1 MNEKMTAQKIVPED
15 LVLGMTRT
23 HKALGMVCLVREN
36 PAPSL
41 SHVWL
46 LEEAL
51 RNGAVHITEMGSFGQ
66 VPFLQLVNDGDRP
79 VLILDGE
86 ELVGG
91 KQNRIVNTTVLV
103 PAAQKV
109 VIPVSC
115 MEAGRWH
122 ANRSDF
128 EAGQAV
134 FRARSRVSHKESVTQ
149 NLRLQ
154 MQFLSD
160 QHAVWREVDRSL
172 DELGAASATRD
183 FRSARQCLDD
193 RMASYL
199 INLRPVNAQ
208 VGAVFFGPPGILGCE
223 LLGSPDLFFK
233 AFEKILKSFA
243 FEVALLED
251 AVAAQHHDVAEW
263 WHEVLSTPI
272 EWFDSP
278 GDGQDVRL
286 ESPLMIG
293 SGLVWNDELM
303 HFSCFPKELV
313 HTGREL
319 SSGTRR
325 LSVTARRRAMRRRQ
339 ENT

>member
-1 MNEKMTAQKIVPED
+1 MNERVTTQKIVPED

-36 PAPSL
+36 PVPSL
-41 SHVWL
+41 SNVWL

-51 RNGAVHITEMGSFGQ
+51 RNGAVHITEMDSFGQ

-103 PAAQKV
+103 PAAQKII
-109 VIPVSC
+109 IPVSC
-115 MEAGRWH
+115 MEAGRWR

-134 FRARSRVSHKESVTQ
+134 FRARSRAKHKESVTQ
-149 NLRLQ
+149 NLRFQ

-172 DELGAASATRD
+172 DELGAVSETRD
-183 FRSARQCLDD
+183 FRSARQCLED
-193 RMASYL
+193 RIARYL
-199 INLRPVNAQ
+199 SNLRPVNAQ
-208 VGAVFFGPPGILGCE
+208 VGAVFFGPPGVLGCE
-223 LLGSPDLFFK
+223 LLGSSDLFFK

-243 FEVALLED
+243 FEVALLEGEVT
-251 AVAAQHHDVAEW
+251 AHHHNVAKW
-263 WHEVLSTPI
+263 WHEVLSTPV

-293 SGLVWNDELM
+293 SGLVWNDQLI

-313 HTGREL
+313 HTGHGP
-319 SSGTRR
+319 SFGTHR
-325 LSVTARRRAMRRRQ
+325 LSVSARRRTMRRRQ
-339 ENT
+339 EDT

>member
-1 MNEKMTAQKIVPED
+1 MNERMTTQKIVPED

-23 HKALGMVCLVREN
+23 HKALGMVCLLREN

-41 SHVWL
+41 SNVWL

-51 RNGAVHITEMGSFGQ
+51 RNGAVHITEMGSSGQ
-66 VPFLQLVNDGDRP
+66 VPYLQLVHKGDRP
-79 VLILDGE
+79 VLILNGE

-103 PAAQKV
+103 PPAQEII
-109 VIPVSC
+109 IPVSC

-122 ANRSDF
+122 ANRSNF

-134 FRARSRVSHKESVTQ
+134 FQARSRANHKERVTQ
-149 NLRLQ
+149 NLRFQ
-154 MQFLSD
+154 MKFLSD

-172 DELGAASATRD
+172 DELGAASETRD
-183 FRSARQCLDD
+183 FLSARQCLDD
-193 RMASYL
+193 RIARYL

-208 VGAVFFGPPGILGCE
+208 VGAVFFGLQGVLGCE
-223 LLGSPDLFFK
+223 LLGSFDLFFE

-243 FEVALLED
+243 FEVALLEGEVT
-251 AVAAQHHDVAEW
+251 AHHHNVAEW
-263 WHEVLSTPI
+263 WHEVLSTPV

-286 ESPLMIG
+286 ESPLVIG
-293 SGLVWNDELM
+293 SGLLWNDQLM
-303 HFSCFPKELV
+303 HFSCFPKEPA
-313 HTGREL
+313 HTGHGP
-319 SSGTRR
+319 SSGTHR
-325 LSVTARRRAMRRRQ
+325 LSATARRRTMHRRQ
-339 ENT
+339 EDT